1 MRAAESVE
9 GILPPT
15 RPDRLLG
22 ITKDQRPPQ
31 EEHERAYRVRRRK
44 RCDEIHEADR
54 ILRAKSSLGV
64 LCVPAEGQILGPQQI
79 GLKYEAALRRLDK
92 AERRP
97 DVLRVQQAKRRL
109 ETARQRMMNPA
120 VQRMER
126 DKYRE
131 QRWEVTNRM
140 CVPIDVKGLEEF
152 AATEAAKVVPVRNRR
167 PDNKD
172 SYKVM
177 IENLLRNV
185 KRPHAGSRFGWVN
198 VEYEYKPQGRALVDA
213 GLITSAREYA
223 IPPHYYNDPFTMKK
237 ELRGIALGWGH
248 DIDDVAA
255 HPYAK
260 LAIVPAGRDITKLY
274 LSNRD
279 QIMKAQGD
287 KWFPHLSN
295 IKERRDKV
303 KKLYN
308 AMNNDGF
315 TANGGR
321 TRGCGRADG
330 RFECRALASNNGTF
344 GLKEYVAEMKN
355 GTECWRT
362 SCASIGLCRS

>member
-1 MRAAESVE
+1 M
-9 GILPPT
+9 
-15 RPDRLLG
+15 
-22 ITKDQRPPQ
+22 
-31 EEHERAYRVRRRK
+31 
-44 RCDEIHEADR
+44 
-54 ILRAKSSLGV
+54 
-64 LCVPAEGQILGPQQI
+64 
-79 GLKYEAALRRLDK
+79 
-92 AERRP
+92 
-97 DVLRVQQAKRRL
+97 
-109 ETARQRMMNPA
+109 
-120 VQRMER
+120 
-126 DKYRE
+126 
-131 QRWEVTNRM
+131 
-140 CVPIDVKGLEEF
+140 
-152 AATEAAKVVPVRNRR
+152 PVRNRR

-315 TANGGR
+315 YGKWRQDQGAVDVPMDDLNVGP
-321 TRGCGRADG
+321 
-330 RFECRALASNNGTF
+330 LASNNGTF
-344 GLKEYVAEMKN
+344 VFKEYVAEMKN
-355 GTECWRT
+355 GTEWLADKLE
-362 SCASIGLCRS
+362 ASIGFVSFIEQYFNDNRPDKRKEGAAEKSLKSFVLSEAESISRDAKVEWCAQNGHACCSLQHDGIVVALKEGTDVGEVKRQLKAVSSAALGYEQPCEVKPHELPEGVDPTRQLLSKRS